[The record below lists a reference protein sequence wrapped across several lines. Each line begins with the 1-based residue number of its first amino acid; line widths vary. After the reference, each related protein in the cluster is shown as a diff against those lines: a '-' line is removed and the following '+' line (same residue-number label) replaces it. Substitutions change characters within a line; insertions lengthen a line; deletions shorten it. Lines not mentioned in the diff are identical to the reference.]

1 MRRSERQEK
10 TKRWSSYRSPGSRG
24 QGGRGHRW
32 QVLLGIGWCTGLGY
46 KDPVGATC

>member
-1 MRRSERQEK
+1 MRRSEAGESQEVVFLQK
-10 TKRWSSYRSPGSRG
+10 PRERG
-24 QGGRGHRW
+24 QGGRGQRW